1 MPYTKVNNVN
11 IYYEVHGE
19 GEPVVLLNGIFM
31 NTKSWFYQYTV
42 LSRKYKVILHDLRGQ
57 WNSEKP
63 KNEDAY
69 SIEIHAD
76 DLKELLDKLR
86 ITNIHLVGTS
96 YGGEIALQFAIKYP
110 EYVKDL
116 IVITAASEIH
126 LDLKLSALRWMEGA
140 KTKDPYKFILSW
152 INDVYSEEFLNKVGW
167 QFIEKL
173 KATYSSG
180 FDFDAA
186 VLLLKSFLRLEEKP
200 LTPLLKKINVPTLI
214 IAAEKDRIKPPK
226 YSRIIA
232 ENISNSELVIVNN
245 AGHAVVLEKPG
256 VVNSLIIGFFEKN
269 SIE

>member
-152 INDVYSEEFLNKVGW
+152 IND
-167 QFIEKL
+167 
-173 KATYSSG
+173 
-180 FDFDAA
+180 
-186 VLLLKSFLRLEEKP
+186 
-200 LTPLLKKINVPTLI
+200 
-214 IAAEKDRIKPPK
+214 
-226 YSRIIA
+226 
-232 ENISNSELVIVNN
+232 
-245 AGHAVVLEKPG
+245 
-256 VVNSLIIGFFEKN
+256 
-269 SIE
+269 